1 MGGAA
6 MRIRMGRDAKWDL
19 YQSLH
24 AVLRTGS
31 LSGAA
36 RLLGLSQPTVGRHIE
51 HLEQALALPLFTRS
65 PQGLRPTDFA
75 RDLQPH
81 LEAMSAAAQT
91 IARDASGEADGDS
104 GVVRITASEVV
115 GAEVLPPILA
125 AFHEL
130 HPGIV
135 IELVLSNKTE
145 DLLRRE
151 ADIAVRMMRPTQGA
165 LLAKRVGSVAL
176 GLFAH
181 RRYLQT
187 HGVPISLEEA
197 GQTAIGFDR
206 DMQALRSFD
215 SLNLPLKRDYFAF
228 RSDSD
233 LAQLAAIR
241 AGYGIGGCQYGIA
254 KRDPNLTPV
263 LVNAFSFDL
272 EVWVVMHEDL
282 KASRRMRL
290 MFDHLVA
297 GLAGYVAVS
306 QRD

>member
-1 MGGAA
+1 MA
-6 MRIRMGRDAKWDL
+6 RPAKWDL
-19 YQSLH
+19 YQTLH
-24 AVLRTGS
+24 AVLQTGS
-31 LSGAA
+31 LSAAA

-51 HLEQALALPLFTRS
+51 QLEQAVGLPLFTRS

-75 RDLQPH
+75 RQLTPH
-81 LEAMSAAAQT
+81 LEAMSAAADT
-91 IARDASGEADGDS
+91 IVRDASGEAEGDT
-104 GVVRITASEVV
+104 GVLRITASEIV

-125 AFHEL
+125 AFHER
-130 HPGIV
+130 HPGIAV
-135 IELVLSNKTE
+135 ELVLSNRTE

-151 ADIAVRMMRPTQGA
+151 ADIAVRMVRPTQGA

-181 RRYLQT
+181 RSYLQK
-187 HGVPISLEEA
+187 HGEPRTLQDA

-206 DMQALRSFD
+206 DLQAQRAFESVD
-215 SLNLPLKRDYFAF
+215 LPLRREFFSF

-241 AGYGIGGCQYGIA
+241 AGYGIGGVQYGIA
-254 KRDPNLTPV
+254 RRDPNLVPV
-263 LVNAFSFDL
+263 LTDAFAFDL

-290 MFDHLVA
+290 MFDHLVD
-297 GLAGYVAVS
+297 GLGRYVADGQVEAAG
-306 QRD
+306 

>member
-1 MGGAA
+1 MA
-6 MRIRMGRDAKWDL
+6 RPAKWDL
-19 YQSLH
+19 YQTLH
-24 AVLRTGS
+24 AVLQTGS
-31 LSGAA
+31 LSAAA

-51 HLEQALALPLFTRS
+51 QLEQALGLPLFTRS

-75 RDLQPH
+75 RQLTAH
-81 LEAMSAAAQT
+81 LEAMNAAADT
-91 IARDASGEADGDS
+91 IVRDASGEAEGDT
-104 GVVRITASEVV
+104 GVLRITASEIV

-125 AFHEL
+125 AFHER
-130 HPGIV
+130 HPGIAV
-135 IELVLSNKTE
+135 ELVLSNRTE

-151 ADIAVRMMRPTQGA
+151 ADIAVRMVRPTQGA

-181 RRYLQT
+181 RSYLQK
-187 HGVPISLEEA
+187 HGEPRTLQDA

-206 DMQALRSFD
+206 DLQAQRAFESVD
-215 SLNLPLKRDYFAF
+215 LPLRREFFSF

-241 AGYGIGGCQYGIA
+241 AGYGIGGVQYGIA
-254 KRDPNLTPV
+254 RRDPNLVPV
-263 LVNAFSFDL
+263 LTDAFAFDL

-290 MFDHLVA
+290 MFDHLVD
-297 GLAGYVAVS
+297 GLGRYVADGQVEAATS
-306 QRD
+306 